1 VSRERCSTSLS
12 SATNRRSSR
21 KPIRLGVRYRLPR
34 IIHASE
40 QVEMAESAAASVRK
54 KRDSSISV
62 SARLQKDHET
72 DALVSAGNT
81 GAVVAAALFEMG
93 RIESIQRPAIAT
105 VLPTPQGNV
114 VVLDVGATS
123 DPKPIHLYQ
132 FALMGSIYARLV
144 LHVERPRV
152 GLLNIGEEAEKGS
165 ELYYEAHQL
174 LKRSPVHFVGNVE
187 GRDIIL
193 GTADV
198 VVCDGFVGNVLLK
211 FAESV
216 IPSISGMIKDEIQR
230 HPLSMMAGTPLEAS
244 VPPSPPAPRL
254 LRGGRRAA
262 PRRRWNLHHRPRPLE
277 RPRDQERDPRG
288 RALRRGR
295 CGRVH
300 PRRAPAARS
309 GGRLI
314 TPRRDVHIVGTGSCV
329 PDRVLTNQDLEQIVD
344 TSDEWITSRTGI
356 KERRISDPATPSSVL
371 ATKAAERALEM
382 AGLKGSDLDQI
393 VVGR

>member
-1 VSRERCSTSLS
+1 MGRPVKGPVIGVDAMGGDLAPRVVIEGALEALREAD
-12 SATNRRSSR
+12 SAFDVAL
-21 KPIRLGVRYRLPR
+21 IGDEAVIIEEAERLGVRDKLPR
-34 IIHASE
+34 IVHAAE
-40 QVEMAESAAASVRK
+40 RVEMAEAAASSVRR

-62 SARLQKDHET
+62 SARLQKEHQT

-81 GAVVAAALFEMG
+81 GAVVAAALFELG

-123 DPKPIHLYQ
+123 DCKPYHLYQ

-174 LKRSPVHFVGNVE
+174 LKRSPVHFAGNVE

-216 IPSISGMIKDEIQR
+216 IPSISSMIKDEIAR
-230 HPLSMMAGTPLEAS
+230 HPLSMMAGLLLK
-244 VPPSPPAPRL
+244 PAFHRL
-254 LRGGRRAA
+254 
-262 PRRRWNLHHRPRPLE
+262 RRRLDYAEVGGAPLLGV
-277 RPRDQERDPRG
+277 DGTAIIAHG
-288 RALRRGR
+288 RSNVRAIKNAI
-295 CGRVH
+295 RV
-300 PRRAPAARS
+300 AAR
-309 GGRLI
+309 
-314 TPRRDVHIVGTGSCV
+314 CAEAKV
-329 PDRVLTNQDLEQIVD
+329 PDSI
-344 TSDEWITSRTGI
+344 RT
-356 KERRISDPATPSSVL
+356 ELQRL
-371 ATKAAERALEM
+371 APEAA
-382 AGLKGSDLDQI
+382 
-393 VVGR
+393 

>member
-1 VSRERCSTSLS
+1 MGRQGTGPVIGVDAMGGDLAPRVVIQGALEALRESGAMFDVALVGDESTIVEE
-12 SATNRRSSR
+12 AD
-21 KPIRLGVRYRLPR
+21 RLGVRSKLPR
-34 IIHASE
+34 IIHAAE
-40 QVEMAESAAASVRK
+40 RVEMAESAASSVRR

-62 SARLQKDHET
+62 SARLQKDHQT

-81 GAVVAAALFEMG
+81 GAVVAAALFELG

-123 DPKPIHLYQ
+123 DCKPLHLYQ

-216 IPSISGMIKDEIQR
+216 IPSISGMIKDEITR
-230 HPLSMMAGTPLEAS
+230 HPLSMMAGLLLK
-244 VPPSPPAPRL
+244 PAFRRL
-254 LRGGRRAA
+254 
-262 PRRRWNLHHRPRPLE
+262 RRRLDYSEVGGAPLLGV
-277 RPRDQERDPRG
+277 DGTCIIAHG
-288 RALRRGR
+288 RSNVRAIKNAI
-295 CGRVH
+295 RV
-300 PRRAPAARS
+300 AARCAEARVADS
-309 GGRLI
+309 IRAELQRLA
-314 TPRRDVHIVGTGSCV
+314 P
-329 PDRVLTNQDLEQIVD
+329 E
-344 TSDEWITSRTGI
+344 
-356 KERRISDPATPSSVL
+356 
-371 ATKAAERALEM
+371 AA
-382 AGLKGSDLDQI
+382 
-393 VVGR
+393 

>member
-1 VSRERCSTSLS
+1 MDRREHGPVIGVDAMGGDHAPRVVIEGALEALRESD
-12 SATNRRSSR
+12 SAFDVALVGDEAVIAREAE
-21 KPIRLGVRYRLPR
+21 RLGVRDQMPR
-34 IIHASE
+34 VIHAAE
-40 QVEMAESAAASVRK
+40 RVEMAESAASSIRK
-54 KRDSSISV
+54 KRDNSISV
-62 SARLQKDHET
+62 SARLQKEHQT

-105 VLPTPQGNV
+105 VLPTPQGSV

-123 DPKPIHLYQ
+123 DCKPYHLYQ

-216 IPSISGMIKDEIQR
+216 IPSISSMIKDEIAR
-230 HPLSMMAGTPLEAS
+230 HPLSMMAGLLLK
-244 VPPSPPAPRL
+244 PAFRRL
-254 LRGGRRAA
+254 
-262 PRRRWNLHHRPRPLE
+262 RRRLDYAEVGGAPLLGI
-277 RPRDQERDPRG
+277 DGTCIIAHG
-288 RALRRGR
+288 RSNARAIKNAI
-295 CGRVH
+295 RV
-300 PRRAPAARS
+300 AARC
-309 GGRLI
+309 
-314 TPRRDVHIVGTGSCV
+314 VEAKV
-329 PDRVLTNQDLEQIVD
+329 PDSIRSELQ
-344 TSDEWITSRTGI
+344 R
-356 KERRISDPATPSSVL
+356 L
-371 ATKAAERALEM
+371 APEAA
-382 AGLKGSDLDQI
+382 
-393 VVGR
+393 

>member
-1 VSRERCSTSLS
+1 MGGQERGPVIGVDAMGGDLAPRVVIQGALEAIRESGASFDVALIGDE
-12 SATNRRSSR
+12 SAIVEEAN
-21 KPIRLGVRYRLPR
+21 RLGVRERLPR
-34 IIHASE
+34 IIHAAE
-40 QVEMAESAAASVRK
+40 RVEMAESAATSVRR

-81 GAVVAAALFEMG
+81 GAVVAAALFELG

-123 DPKPIHLYQ
+123 DCKPLHLYQ

-174 LKRSPVHFVGNVE
+174 LKRSPVHFIGNVE

-211 FAESV
+211 FAESI
-216 IPSISGMIKDEIQR
+216 IPSIATMIKDEIAR
-230 HPLSMMAGTPLEAS
+230 HPLSA
-244 VPPSPPAPRL
+244 
-254 LRGGRRAA
+254 
-262 PRRRWNLHHRPRPLE
+262 
-277 RPRDQERDPRG
+277 
-288 RALRRGR
+288 
-295 CGRVH
+295 
-300 PRRAPAARS
+300 
-309 GGRLI
+309 
-314 TPRRDVHIVGTGSCV
+314 
-329 PDRVLTNQDLEQIVD
+329 
-344 TSDEWITSRTGI
+344 
-356 KERRISDPATPSSVL
+356 
-371 ATKAAERALEM
+371 M
-382 AGLKGSDLDQI
+382 AGLLLKPAFRRLRRRLDYSE
-393 VVGR
+393 VGGAPLLGVDGTCIIAHGRSNVRAIKNAIRVAARCAEAKVADSIRAEILKLTPEAA